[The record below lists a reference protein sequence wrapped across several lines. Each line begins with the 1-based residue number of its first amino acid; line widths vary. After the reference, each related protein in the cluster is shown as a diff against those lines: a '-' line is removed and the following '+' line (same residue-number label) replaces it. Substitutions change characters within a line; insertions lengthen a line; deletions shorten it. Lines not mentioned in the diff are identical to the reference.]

1 MWFIVL
7 INSPCWDSFLHL
19 TLLSSKS
26 DWPTALLHGTGL
38 ISLWKDYRE
47 SQQTDWLGN
56 HTGKK
61 KQPTKAR
68 LADFYLDPFTFVGY
82 RNNRLNSHSIPY
94 VLNVLQQ
101 CWWSYFKLG
110 PPGDQHQ
117 FSPNDN
123 RSIPKRINTIKVQGE
138 MLWSFIKFSQLVL

>member
-94 VLNVLQQ
+94 VLNVMQQ

-110 PPGDQHQ
+110 PRGTNINFLLMIIGQYL
-117 FSPNDN
+117 
-123 RSIPKRINTIKVQGE
+123 IKRINKIKVQGK
-138 MLWSFIKFSQLVL
+138 MLWSLVSNSLN